1 MSDDPSSSTPSP
13 TPGAPTTLRM
23 RPISVSQPFRL
34 TLDYQN
40 VTFKDIDL
48 HLSNFT
54 LQSSPNAQL
63 QIPQSVSRLVG
74 NGGIQ
79 LLNQTLPQVGPFII
93 RGAITATGHWADSQG
108 LVLDSKFN
116 GDISAL
122 LFNGVRMRL
131 DGQFNFHWAPATA
144 TGTIDWATGL
154 RLEFDLDV
162 LSGLRRR

>member
-1 MSDDPSSSTPSP
+1 MSDDPSSPPPS
-13 TPGAPTTLRM
+13 PTTLRM

-40 VTFKDIDL
+40 VTFQDIDL

-63 QIPQSVSRLVG
+63 HIPQSVSRLVG

-93 RGAITATGHWADSQG
+93 RGAITATGHWADRQG
-108 LVLDSKFN
+108 LVLDTKFN

-122 LFNGVRMRL
+122 LFNGVRIRL
-131 DGQFNFHWAPATA
+131 DGQFNFHWAPSTA